1 MSGTGEDNSNVGRT
15 YAHPKADLAE
25 QRSASAPPSVM
36 GRMLLAVVLGGF
48 FGTLLSILIAPNLA
62 LAFALMGAM
71 TFGAGAVALM
81 MFTPPAPDRR
91 PTARTEEEVHTALA
105 DIEARKK

>member
-1 MSGTGEDNSNVGRT
+1 MSGTGEDNSSVGRT
-15 YAHPKADLAE
+15 YAHPKAH
-25 QRSASAPPSVM
+25 SARPSVI
-36 GRMLLAVVLGGF
+36 GRMLLAVVCGGF
-48 FGTLLSILIAPNLA
+48 VGTLLSILIAPDFA